1 MAKGRK
7 NNDKSSNTNLAK
19 CPTGIQGLDE
29 ITRGGLPRGR
39 TVLVAGGAGSGKTVL
54 AMEFIVRGALQ
65 YDEPGVFMAF
75 EETSEELTQNTDS
88 LGFNL
93 DDLIDQKKV
102 IVDHVYIERSEME
115 ETGEYDLEGLFVRL
129 GHAIDSIGAKRVALD
144 TLEVLFGGFSNTSI
158 LRAELRRLFR
168 WLKSKGVTAII
179 TGEGGERTITRHG
192 LEEYVSDCVIALNHK
207 LENQIATRR
216 LRIVKYRGSAHGA
229 DEYPFLIN
237 DQGISVLPI
246 TSLNLDHPAST
257 EGISTGVPRLDAMM
271 GANGYLRGS
280 SILVSGTAGT
290 GKTSLAAHLVN
301 ATCQRGERCLYFAF
315 EESPKQIMRN
325 MRSIGINLEPWVKK
339 GLLRFHAVRPTLY
352 GLENHL
358 VEMHKLA
365 NEFRSSVIV
374 MDPVTNF
381 LSIGTATEAKSMLM
395 RLIDFFKAN
404 QITALFNS
412 LTSGG
417 YNEQSTEI
425 GVSSLMD
432 TWLLLRD
439 LESNGE
445 RNRGLY
451 ILKSRG
457 MAHSNQIR
465 EFQLTHNG
473 IQVVDVYVGPEGVL
487 TGSARLTREAQDK
500 AEALAHRQKIESRKR
515 ELEHKRKAL
524 EEQINVLKAAFES
537 EAKELETIISQE
549 EKRERTLVEERQDIE
564 KARQADSLIELVGS
578 GKERR
583 RLK

>member
-7 NNDKSSNTNLAK
+7 DNKSSNTNLAK

-29 ITRGGLPRGR
+29 ITHGGLPRGR
-39 TVLVAGGAGSGKTVL
+39 TVLVAGSAGSGKTVL

-88 LGFNL
+88 LGFKLN
-93 DDLIDQKKV
+93 DLIDQKKV

-229 DEYPFLIN
+229 DEYPFLIS

-246 TSLNLDHPAST
+246 TSLNLDHPVST
-257 EGISTGVPRLDAMM
+257 ERISTGVPRLDAMM
-271 GANGYLRGS
+271 GANGYFRGS
-280 SILVSGTAGT
+280 SILVSGTTGT
-290 GKTSLAAHLVN
+290 GKTSLATHLVN

-315 EESPKQIMRN
+315 EESPQQIMRN

-358 VEMHKLA
+358 VEMHKLTD
-365 NEFRSSVIV
+365 EFRPGVIV

-412 LTSGG
+412 LTSTG
-417 YNEQSTEI
+417 YNEESTEM

-439 LESNGE
+439 IESNGE

-465 EFQLTHNG
+465 EFHLTDNG
-473 IQVVDVYVGPEGVL
+473 IQLVDVYVGPEGVL
-487 TGSARLTREAQDK
+487 TGSARLTREARDK
-500 AEALAHRQKIESRKR
+500 AEALAHRQKIESRKS

-524 EEQINVLKAAFES
+524 EE
-537 EAKELETIISQE
+537 
-549 EKRERTLVEERQDIE
+549 
-564 KARQADSLIELVGS
+564 
-578 GKERR
+578 
-583 RLK
+583 